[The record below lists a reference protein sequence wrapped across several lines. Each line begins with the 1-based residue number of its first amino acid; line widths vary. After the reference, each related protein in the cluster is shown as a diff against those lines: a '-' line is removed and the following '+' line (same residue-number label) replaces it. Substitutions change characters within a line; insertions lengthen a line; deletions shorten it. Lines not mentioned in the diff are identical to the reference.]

1 MVESRKW
8 KRILY
13 FLSTYDFLAST
24 LSAAL
29 PQRAGRRSNPCL
41 LVFSQALNRLSYQ
54 PRSMIARPRS
64 TKKAQCHLR
73 DTGLLCS
80 RRPKADVTCAGET
93 RRIHLANH
101 YPPDSRGSS
110 IEPLDNVWYSVRKVA
125 GVGGTRVAQQ
135 TISRHHSVEWARN
148 TLFRSVR
155 IRTSAVKTS

>member
-1 MVESRKW
+1 MEKNSVFPIYLR
-8 KRILY
+8 
-13 FLSTYDFLAST
+13 LSCIYSLCGF
-24 LSAAL
+24 AA
-29 PQRAGRRSNPCL
+29 AGRKALESLSPGL
-41 LVFSQALNRLSYQ
+41 QPGAIPSQLPAPINDCSSAINKKS
-54 PRSMIARPRS
+54 PVSFARHR
-64 TKKAQCHLR
+64 A
-73 DTGLLCS
+73 LCS